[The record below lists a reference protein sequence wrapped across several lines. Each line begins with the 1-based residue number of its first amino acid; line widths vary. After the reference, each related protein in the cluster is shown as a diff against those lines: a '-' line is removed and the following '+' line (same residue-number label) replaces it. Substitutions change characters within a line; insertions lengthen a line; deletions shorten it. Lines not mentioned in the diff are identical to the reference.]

1 MLFVCHPKIWPK
13 HCLQFLLELQWP
25 QEKLKTMLQQNF
37 QVTNKEHYGMLRY
50 FLEWSISFVFRY
62 ELSMSIWTYCRRPP
76 SIVLLCSGLRELI
89 LVSDQLRGQL
99 RPFFT
104 NFRSGRLLELQ
115 LYCQPQYKGIGKS
128 PGDEIVISVSPSL
141 DKIL

>member
-1 MLFVCHPKIWPK
+1 MFVTPQNFGTSIVFSFSW
-13 HCLQFLLELQWP
+13 ELQWP
-25 QEKLKTMLQQNF
+25 QEKQKTMLKQNF

-50 FLEWSISFVFRY
+50 FLEWSISLVFRY
-62 ELSMSIWTYCRRPP
+62 ELLMSIWTYCRRPP

-99 RPFFT
+99 RPLFT
-104 NFRSGRLLELQ
+104 NFRGGHLREIQ
-115 LYCQPQYKGIGKS
+115 LYCQPQYKGKGKS